1 MKSLL
6 RLGHLLLKA
15 DLIRQCVYIE
25 FDIKVSC
32 LFSVR
37 QNFKTQNLKKF
48 SLLEINVY
56 DEIYFKCDCQ

>member
-15 DLIRQCVYIE
+15 DLIHQCVYIG
-25 FDIKVSC
+25 FDMKVSC

-37 QNFKTQNLKKF
+37 QNFKRQNLKKF